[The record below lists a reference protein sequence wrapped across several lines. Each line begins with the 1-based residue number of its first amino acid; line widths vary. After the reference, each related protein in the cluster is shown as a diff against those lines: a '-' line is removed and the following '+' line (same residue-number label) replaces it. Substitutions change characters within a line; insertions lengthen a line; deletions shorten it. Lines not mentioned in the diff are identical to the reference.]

1 MCDRVR
7 VCEKENEKERARD
20 EEKKNKSREESEDT
34 LLASAYANFCL
45 FENCKKEVDKGGR
58 ERRK

>member
-1 MCDRVR
+1 MRKR
-7 VCEKENEKERARD
+7 ELEMKK
-20 EEKKNKSREESEDT
+20 KKNKSREESEDT